1 MLCLHATGVTTS
13 EKLMKKISVYSKLIK
28 ELPVDEQST
37 TIKKEVWERINYK
50 GKKEI
55 ENLIFLN
62 SSEIEISRKQ
72 VKKENNLKKKIVMI
86 LMWGYPTGG
95 RGNNIQNVL
104 SKLNELVKIFS
115 VYKDIDLTLDEFTNL
130 IEMFNKITGL
140 GISTWT
146 KFLYFFDISIN
157 SRKCEIFDLKIVESL
172 NKKQFIDLKDKI
184 WIQNFDHYI
193 EYINLLYDISCK
205 LKVRADQVEIFL
217 FYFNLYYK
225 FDI

>member
-1 MLCLHATGVTTS
+1 MN
-13 EKLMKKISVYSKLIK
+13 KINNYSKLIK

-50 GKKEI
+50 EKNKI
-55 ENLIFLN
+55 EKLIFLT
-62 SSEIEISRKQ
+62 SPEVELSRIQ
-72 VKKENNLKKKIVMI
+72 VKNEKDIKKKIVMI

-104 SKLNELVKIFS
+104 TKLNELEKIFS
-115 VYKDIDLTLDEFTNL
+115 VYKNNNLTLDEFINL
-130 IEMFNKITGL
+130 VDRFNKIPGL

-146 KFLYFFDISIN
+146 KFLYFFDIAVN
-157 SRKCEIFDLKIVESL
+157 SRKCEIYDLKIVESL
-172 NKKQFIDLKDKI
+172 NKKQFIELKDKN
-184 WIQNFDHYI
+184 WVQNFDNYI
-193 EYINLLYDISCK
+193 EYISLLHDISCK